1 MSVFNIFSLPFL
13 FLFNGIINITILN
26 YIFIINF
33 FAIFFLFFIPK
44 KYNIFIK
51 QFVFFFQLKILTIS
65 LILYIT
71 RYVMFSSTFVFQI
84 KESFFLFNN
93 HVTFSC
99 DNISLILIL
108 LTSTLILFCLLIS
121 TDLPKFK
128 LFSLCFLIIELF
140 LFIVWT
146 TNDLFIFYIFF
157 ESVLIPM
164 FIIITFWGSRERKIK
179 AAYLFFMYTVIG
191 SILMLFAIIY
201 VYLITGT
208 SNIIILQIYST
219 IEFSEQLFL
228 WLAFFLGFAVKIPMI
243 PFHLWLPEA
252 HVEAPTS
259 GSVLLAGI
267 LLKLGSYGML
277 KFLNP
282 IFTDAGIFFT
292 PVVHMLSLFGVIYA
306 SLTALRQNDL
316 KRIIAYASIAHM
328 NLIVIAIFSISV
340 YALEGSLFQ
349 MISHGLVS
357 SLLFLMIGVL
367 YDRSG
372 TRIVIEFSGLASI
385 MPTFATFFLL
395 ATIANMAF
403 PGTSSFAGELF
414 MLSGIFLTNKVTAFL
429 SSLGI
434 FLCSTYSIWLF
445 NRIMCGSVN
454 KNITNFKDLD
464 YLDLFVV
471 VILVFLILV
480 LGLYPHYISS
490 FIYLDILWLTI
501 LNI

>member
-1 MSVFNIFSLPFL
+1 MSVFGIFSLFL
-13 FLFNGIINITILN
+13 MFIFNSISNLTLFN
-26 YIFIINF
+26 YIFVINF
-33 FAIFFLFFIPK
+33 FAIIALFLIPK

-51 QFVFFFQLKILTIS
+51 QFVVLIQLKLLILT
-65 LILYIT
+65 LTLYINK
-71 RYVMFSSTFVFQI
+71 YAFFSSTFSIQT

-93 HVTFSC
+93 YLTFSC
-99 DNISLILIL
+99 DSISLILML
-108 LTSTLILFCLLIS
+108 LTSCLILFCLIIS
-121 TDLPKFK
+121 IDLSKFK
-128 LFSLCFLIIELF
+128 LFALCFFIIELF
-140 LFIVWT
+140 LLIVWT
-146 TNDLFIFYIFF
+146 TNDLFIFYTFF

-201 VYLITGT
+201 VYIVTGT
-208 SNIIILQIYST
+208 SNILLLQICSK

-228 WLAFFLGFAVKIPMI
+228 WFAFFLGFAVKIPMV

-252 HVEAPTS
+252 HVEAPTA

-349 MISHGLVS
+349 MVSHGLVS
-357 SLLFLMIGVL
+357 SLLFLMIGIL

-372 TRIVIEFSGLASI
+372 TRVVIQFSGLASI
-385 MPTFATFFLL
+385 MPVFATFFLF
-395 ATIANMAF
+395 ATISNMAF

-414 MLSGIFLTNKVTAFL
+414 MLAGIFLTNKVTALL
-429 SSLGI
+429 SALGI

-454 KNITNFKDLD
+454 RNITNFKDIDNLD
-464 YLDLFVV
+464 FFV
-471 VILVFLILV
+471 IFLLVLLIIV
-480 LGLYPHYISS
+480 LGLYPHYISV
-490 FIYLDILWLTI
+490 FTYMDILWLTI
-501 LNI
+501 LNV